1 MTRRH
6 VGMLGLWLIILSPI
20 AGCELGW
27 GKITWDLGEK
37 DKDVDDQF
45 VDTESA
51 PLTESFAFRDTVSE
65 QCFVEG
71 LRKMRV
77 RGFGIVAGLGD
88 RGSSECPRAVRD
100 ELLQEMYKREAF
112 QRRGLRQSRITP
124 EMLLDDL
131 DTAVVVVEGEIPAAS
146 SVGDHFDLTV
156 QALPGTQTTSLE
168 GGRLYTMD
176 LHIYRTTGGQ
186 SAVEGKALA
195 TASGQVFMNPFSDIE
210 NAATKDDPREGVI
223 LGGGEVKENRR
234 VRLVLSQ
241 PSYRRSQA
249 IADRI
254 NQRFSGSRKVANAV
268 SASYVEL
275 DIPRQFRDDAFHFL
289 ALVRHL
295 YLPQNPGFAEQRA
308 RDLAEEILSES
319 APHPDIALAWEGI
332 GRTVIPLLQ
341 TLYSQSKPHAR
352 FYAALAG
359 LRLGDDLAL
368 DVMHEVVAD
377 SASEYRLTAIT
388 ELGYARNMT
397 RAASVLRELLN
408 DEDPRIRVE
417 AYEALLS
424 RHDRFIR
431 TENIGPDNFALDRVP
446 SERGNVI
453 YVRRTGEP
461 RIVLFGEGI
470 QCIPPLFYQDRTG
483 MITINAE
490 TGATALTLIRKAP
503 FNERVSPPLPT
514 SLDIGSLVRMLGD
527 DPELVDRDEVHG
539 LALDYST
546 VTRTLQQLCEAQA
559 TNAKFMLQS
568 RSVTEMFGP
577 LGGTDRPESDL

>member
-6 VGMLGLWLIILSPI
+6 VGIVAFLLMLLFPN

-27 GKITWDLGEK
+27 GKITWDLG
-37 DKDVDDQF
+37 DKEEDVDDQF
-45 VDTESA
+45 VDAETA
-51 PLTESFAFRDTVSE
+51 PLSESLAFRDTISE

-88 RGSSECPRAVRD
+88 RGSRECPRSIRD
-100 ELLQEMYKREAF
+100 QLLQEMYKREAF
-112 QRRGLRQSRITP
+112 GRRGLRQSRITP
-124 EMLLDDL
+124 EMLLDNL

-146 SVGDHFDLTV
+146 SVGDRFDLTV
-156 QALPGTQTTSLE
+156 RAIPGTQTTSLE

-176 LHIYRTTGGQ
+176 LHIYRSTGGQ

-195 TASGQVFMNPFSDIE
+195 TGAGQIFMNPFTGVED
-210 NAATKDDPREGVI
+210 AATKGDPREGMV
-223 LGGGEVKENRR
+223 LGGGEVKEDRR

-249 IADRI
+249 IASRI
-254 NQRFSGSRKVANAV
+254 NERFGGSRKLANAV

-275 DIPRQFRDDAFHFL
+275 DIPRQYRDDAFHFL

-295 YLPQNPGFAEQRA
+295 YLPQQPGFSEQRA
-308 RDLAEEILSES
+308 RELAEEILSES
-319 APHPDIALAWEGI
+319 APHADIALAWEGI

-341 TLYSQSKPHAR
+341 SLYSQKKPHAR
-352 FYAALAG
+352 FYAAMAG

-368 DVMHEVVAD
+368 DVMQDVVAD
-377 SASEYRLTAIT
+377 SSSPYRLTAIT

-408 DEDPRIRVE
+408 DDDPRIRIE
-417 AYEALLS
+417 AYEALLA

-431 TENIGPDNFALDRVP
+431 TENVGPDNFALDRVP
-446 SERGNVI
+446 SNRGNMI
-453 YVRRTGEP
+453 YVRRTGQP
-461 RIVLFGEGI
+461 RIVLFGDGI

-483 MITINAE
+483 MITINADS
-490 TGATALTLIRKAP
+490 GATRLTLIRKAP

-527 DPELVDRDEVHG
+527 DPELVERDKVHG

-546 VTRTLQQLCEAQA
+546 VSRTLQQLCEAQA

-577 LGGTDRPESDL
+577 LGGTERPESDL